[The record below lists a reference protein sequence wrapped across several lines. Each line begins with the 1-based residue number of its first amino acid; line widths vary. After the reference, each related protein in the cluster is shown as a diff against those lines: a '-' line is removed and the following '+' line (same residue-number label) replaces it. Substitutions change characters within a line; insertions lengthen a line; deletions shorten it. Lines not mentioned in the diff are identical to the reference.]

1 MAGPSR
7 SSQVSVL
14 PAVFIIGIVGF
25 VAFFCGSC
33 AGVVSTSHLPPQP
46 PALATLELVPV
57 ASGFSSPLDVRQPD
71 DNSGRLFVVEQ
82 GGHIQIIQ
90 SDGTRAAAP
99 FLDVTARTGFT
110 SGGETGLLGL
120 AFHPN
125 YQSNRHFYVNYTRNN
140 GTLLQTVIAEFTVSA
155 ANANLADP
163 ATENILFTVDQPTSI
178 HKGGSL
184 AFGKDGLLYIGLG
197 DGGGEN
203 DPSGNGQNTNTLL
216 GKMLRIDV
224 DSAHSPGLNYAIP
237 PGNPF
242 VTSGGRAEI
251 WLYGLRNPWRFSVD
265 SVTGDLWTGDVGQDS
280 FEEID
285 HLTSSQGGANLGW
298 NVMEGLH
305 CFNPPTGCSTA
316 GLTMPVFEYDHS
328 QGDEAV
334 IGGHIY
340 RGTKIPS
347 LEGAYVFGDFISGR
361 IWALTQTGS
370 TLTRTF
376 LLNTAANDLSSIGR
390 DQLGEMYVAR
400 YSSGVVARIH
410 QVGQP

>member
-155 ANANLADP
+155 PRHGKHPFHRGPANL
-163 ATENILFTVDQPTSI
+163 
-178 HKGGSL
+178 
-184 AFGKDGLLYIGLG
+184 
-197 DGGGEN
+197 
-203 DPSGNGQNTNTLL
+203 
-216 GKMLRIDV
+216 
-224 DSAHSPGLNYAIP
+224 
-237 PGNPF
+237 
-242 VTSGGRAEI
+242 
-251 WLYGLRNPWRFSVD
+251 
-265 SVTGDLWTGDVGQDS
+265 
-280 FEEID
+280 
-285 HLTSSQGGANLGW
+285 
-298 NVMEGLH
+298 
-305 CFNPPTGCSTA
+305 
-316 GLTMPVFEYDHS
+316 HS
-328 QGDEAV
+328 QRRLACLWQGW
-334 IGGHIY
+334 
-340 RGTKIPS
+340 PS
-347 LEGAYVFGDFISGR
+347 LYRSRRRWRRER
-361 IWALTQTGS
+361 
-370 TLTRTF
+370 
-376 LLNTAANDLSSIGR
+376 SIR
-390 DQLGEMYVAR
+390 QRAKHQYAPRKNVA
-400 YSSGVVARIH
+400 H
-410 QVGQP
+410 

>member
-1 MAGPSR
+1 MVGPSR
-7 SSQVSVL
+7 SGQVSAL
-14 PAVFIIGIVGF
+14 PAIFIIGF
-25 VAFFCGSC
+25 VALFCGSC
-33 AGVVSTSHLPPQP
+33 AGITSSSHLPPP
-46 PALATLELVPV
+46 PPGPATLELVPV
-57 ASGFSSPLDVRQPD
+57 ASGFSTPLDVQQPD

-99 FLDVTARTGFT
+99 FLDVTSRPGFT

-125 YQSNRHFYVNYTRNN
+125 YASNHHFYVNYNRNN
-140 GTLLQTVIAEFTVSA
+140 GSQLQTVIAEFTAST

-163 ATENILFTVDQPTSI
+163 ASENILFTVDQPSPL
-178 HKGGSL
+178 HKGGAL
-184 AFGKDGLLYIGLG
+184 VFGKDGLLYIGLG

-216 GKMLRIDV
+216 GKLLRIDV

-265 SVTGDLWTGDVGQDS
+265 SVTGDLWIGDVGQDG

-285 HLTSSQGGANLGW
+285 HLTSAQGGANLGW
-298 NVMEGLH
+298 SITEGLH
-305 CFNPPTGCSTA
+305 CFNPPTGCSMA
-316 GLTMPVFEYDHS
+316 GLTMPVFEYDHT
-328 QGDEAV
+328 QGDKAV
-334 IGGHIY
+334 IGGHVY
-340 RGTKIPS
+340 HGTKIPS
-347 LEGAYVFGDFISGR
+347 LDGAYVFGDFISGR
-361 IWALTQTGS
+361 IWVLTQGGS
-370 TLTRTF
+370 TLTRTA

-390 DQLGEMYVAR
+390 DQLGELYVVR
-400 YSSGVVARIH
+400 YTSGVVSRIR